1 MSVQEDVASAIRPI
15 IEAAGNYLEEVKIIA
30 AGKRKL
36 ITVIVD
42 SDSYLNLDQVTSVT
56 RSISDVIEGVNS
68 LGDTPFTL
76 EVTSPGTDRPL
87 TLPRHWKKNHG
98 KLVKI
103 SLIDGAEVEGRIANS
118 SEIAVELDTA
128 TVNFSDIKKALLQI
142 ERRCRFTH
150 CSSG

>member
-1 MSVQEDVASAIRPI
+1 MSVQDDVASAIRPI
-15 IEAAGNYLEEVKIIA
+15 IEAGGNYLEEIKIVA

-42 SDSYLNLDQVTSVT
+42 SDTYLNLDQVTAVS
-56 RSISDVIEGVNS
+56 RDISEVIENIKS

-87 TLPRHWKKNHG
+87 TLPRHWKKNTG

-103 SLIDGAEVEGRIANS
+103 SLLDGGNKEGRITSANDS
-118 SEIAVELDTA
+118 NVELDSG
-128 TVNFSDIKKALLQI
+128 TVNYSDIKKALLQI
-142 ERRCRFTH
+142 EFKK
-150 CSSG
+150 

>member
-56 RSISDVIEGVNS
+56 RSISDVIEGVDS

-118 SEIAVELDTA
+118 NESAVELDTA

-142 ERRCRFTH
+142 EFKK
-150 CSSG
+150 

>member
-1 MSVQEDVASAIRPI
+1 MSVPNGMQNDVASAIRPI
-15 IEAAGNYLEEVKIIA
+15 IEAAGNYLEEVKIVA

-42 SDSYLNLDQVTSVT
+42 SDSYLNLDQVTAVT
-56 RSISDVIEGVNS
+56 RSISDVIEGVPS
-68 LGDTPFTL
+68 LGDAAFTL

-87 TLPRHWKKNHG
+87 TLPRHWKKNQG

-103 SLIDGAEVEGRIANS
+103 SLNDG
-118 SEIAVELDTA
+118 SEIEARITESNESSVELDSS

-142 ERRCRFTH
+142 EFKK
-150 CSSG
+150 

>member
-1 MSVQEDVASAIRPI
+1 MSVQDDVASAIRPI
-15 IEAAGNYLEEVKIIA
+15 IEAGGNYLEEIKIIA

-42 SDSYLNLDQVTSVT
+42 SDSYLNLDQVTAVS
-56 RSISDVIEGVNS
+56 RDISEVIENVKS

-87 TLPRHWKKNHG
+87 TLARHWKKNQG

-103 SLIDGAEVEGRIANS
+103 SLLDGGNKEGRITNS
-118 SEIAVELDTA
+118 DDLAVELDSGSVKFA
-128 TVNFSDIKKALLQI
+128 DIKKALLQI
-142 ERRCRFTH
+142 EFKK
-150 CSSG
+150 

>member
-1 MSVQEDVASAIRPI
+1 MSVQDDVASAIRPI
-15 IEAAGNYLEEVKIIA
+15 IEAGGNYLEEIKIIA

-42 SDSYLNLDQVTSVT
+42 SDSYLNLDQVTAVS
-56 RSISDVIEGVNS
+56 RDISEVIENVKS

-87 TLPRHWKKNHG
+87 TLPRHWKKNQG

-103 SLIDGAEVEGRIANS
+103 SLLDGGNKEGRITNS
-118 SEIAVELDTA
+118 DDLAVELDSGS
-128 TVNFSDIKKALLQI
+128 VKFVDIKKALLQI
-142 ERRCRFTH
+142 EFKK
-150 CSSG
+150 

>member
-1 MSVQEDVASAIRPI
+1 MSVPNGMQNDVASAIRPI
-15 IEAAGNYLEEVKIIA
+15 IEAAGNYLEEVKIVA

-42 SDSYLNLDQVTSVT
+42 SDSYLNLDQVTAVT
-56 RSISDVIEGVNS
+56 RSISDVIEGVPS
-68 LGDTPFTL
+68 LGDAAFTL

-87 TLPRHWKKNHG
+87 TLPRHWKKNQG

-103 SLIDGAEVEGRIANS
+103 SLNDGSEIEGRITESNES
-118 SEIAVELDTA
+118 SVELDSS

-142 ERRCRFTH
+142 EFKK
-150 CSSG
+150 

>member
-1 MSVQEDVASAIRPI
+1 MSVQDDVASAIRPI
-15 IEAAGNYLEEVKIIA
+15 IEAGGNYLEEIKIVA

-42 SDSYLNLDQVTSVT
+42 SDSYLNLDQVTAVS
-56 RSISDVIEGVNS
+56 RDISEVIESVKS

-87 TLPRHWKKNHG
+87 TLPRHWKKNEG

-103 SLIDGAEVEGRIANS
+103 SLVDGGNTEGRITS
-118 SEIAVELDTA
+118 SNDSSVELDSG
-128 TVNFSDIKKALLQI
+128 TVNYSDIKKALLQI
-142 ERRCRFTH
+142 EFKK
-150 CSSG
+150 